1 MKKLLILAS
10 ALSFFALPLQAGI
23 ILPSI
28 FAAEFCSL
36 RDRGL
41 SYDDAMEMA
50 VRGSLVEG
58 EPKRVLFEGVLVDED
73 VLRSMESINESCPQH
88 M

>member
-10 ALSFFALPLQAGI
+10 ALSFFALPLQASI

-58 EPKRVLFEGVLVDED
+58 EPKRVMFEGVLVDED

>member
-10 ALSFFALPLQAGI
+10 ALSFFTLPLQASI

-58 EPKRVLFEGVLVDED
+58 EPKRVMFKGVLVDED

>member
-10 ALSFFALPLQAGI
+10 ALSFFALPLQASI

-73 VLRSMESINESCPQH
+73 VLLSYEAMKNTCPQH
-88 M
+88 V

>member
-10 ALSFFALPLQAGI
+10 ALSFFALPLQASI

>member
-1 MKKLLILAS
+1 MKKLLILVS
-10 ALSFFALPLQAGI
+10 ALSFFALPLQAGV

-36 RDRGL
+36 RDKGL
-41 SYDDAMEMA
+41 GFKEAMDIA
-50 VRGSLVEG
+50 VKGSFIEG
-58 EPKRVLFEGVLVDED
+58 EPKRVLFEGVMVDED